1 VITRTTLKTLW
12 LAGGG
17 VVATWLAVSPN
28 RGATQAPQPI
38 TPQQSS
44 SVQQINADDFS
55 ERAGK
60 LRARTQAGPPRQS
73 TRNPFR
79 FTTPGAGS
87 RNGRPETMAAP
98 VQTLPPVPLSPPSPT
113 LTLSG
118 IAERKTASGVA
129 RTAVIT
135 SEGQLYL
142 VGVGDTVGGR
152 FTVASIEAEAV
163 MLRGSAGEELRL
175 VMRQ

>member
-17 VVATWLAVSPN
+17 VLATWLAVSPN
-28 RGATQAPQPI
+28 RPATHTPQAT

-44 SVQQINADDFS
+44 SVQQMGTEDFNRRA
-55 ERAGK
+55 ER
-60 LRARTQAGPPRQS
+60 LRARTPAAELRHS

-79 FTTPGAGS
+79 FTPPNAGS
-87 RNGRPETMAAP
+87 RDRRPSQTVAAAVEP
-98 VQTLPPVPLSPPSPT
+98 LRLPSSPPPPS

-118 IAERKTASGVA
+118 IAERKTADGVT

-135 SEGQLYL
+135 SDGQIYL
-142 VGVGDTVGGR
+142 VGVGEAVGGR
-152 FTVASIEAEAV
+152 YTVASIEAEAV
-163 MLRGSAGEELRL
+163 VLTGAPGEELRL